1 MPTSPISPSRGVS
14 GPANDAKAVTPSDV
28 TDLTD
33 GAARSLMT
41 RTAGDMSFVT
51 AGGTQ
56 IDLVAVPAFTVIPI
70 AASRVRTTGTTSQVL
85 ALY

>member
-1 MPTSPISPSRGVS
+1 
-14 GPANDAKAVTPSDV
+14 
-28 TDLTD
+28 
-33 GAARSLMT
+33 MT